1 MSVPASAVAHKVARE
16 KRASITT
23 DVVAGFVHMASVT
36 QFPANAKPEGA
47 PLGLLRRLDLD
58 ETLAALLAD
67 GVLAEADVKRVRAD
81 VRTTRGRAELHPLV
95 LVANL
100 KLADARQA
108 DKPLSLEVLT
118 QWLSVRA
125 GLPYLKIDPMKIDVA
140 AVTQV
145 VSHAYAN
152 RYRILPVAV
161 TDMQVVFATSEPFD
175 TRWVADLGHILRR
188 DIQRVVANPLDVGR
202 YLTEWWGVQRSI
214 QRAKDAKNDLNDGRA
229 ILNFEQLVEL
239 GKTGEL
245 GADDRHV
252 VHIVD
257 WLLQYAFEQRASDIH
272 LEPRRESS
280 LIRFRIDGVM
290 HKVFEL
296 PTPVMTAVTSRI
308 KILGRMDVAEKR
320 RPQDGRIKTRS
331 QGGREVE
338 LRLSSMPTAFGEK
351 LVMRI
356 FDPDIVVKEFRQL
369 GFSPDE
375 EKIWRE
381 FVDRPHGIVLVTGPT
396 GSGKTTTLYSTLKVL
411 ATPDINVCTV
421 EDPIEMVSPEF
432 NQMQVH
438 NAIDLDFAAG
448 VRTLMRQDPD
458 IIMVGEIRDLET
470 AQMAVQASLT
480 GHLVL
485 STLHTNDAPSA
496 LTRLLD
502 LGVPNYLIQSTLTGV
517 VAQRLVRTLCPHC
530 KAEAPLDVQAWAAL
544 THRWHLAPPLKN
556 YGPKGCLEC
565 RKTGFLGR
573 TGIYEMLR
581 ISPAVRALIQSN
593 MDLAKLTETAFVEGM
608 QPLRASAAAQVAR
621 GVTTIPEVI
630 HVLPPTDY

>member
-1 MSVPASAVAHKVARE
+1 
-16 KRASITT
+16 
-23 DVVAGFVHMASVT
+23 MASVT
-36 QFPANAKPEGA
+36 PSPVGAQPNAA
-47 PLGLLRRLDLD
+47 AALGLHRRLDLD
-58 ETLAALLAD
+58 ETLAVLLAD
-67 GVLAEADVKRVRAD
+67 GLLTEPDLKRVRAD
-81 VRTTRGRAELHPLV
+81 VRTTRGRTELHPLV

-100 KLADARQA
+100 KLADARHP

-118 QWLSVRA
+118 EWLAHRA
-125 GLPYLKIDPMKIDVA
+125 GLPYVKIDPMKIDVA

-152 RYRILPVAV
+152 RYRILPIAV
-161 TDMQVVFATSEPFD
+161 SSMQVVFATSEPFD
-175 TRWVADLGHILRR
+175 TRWLADLGHILHR
-188 DIQRVVANPLDVGR
+188 DIQRVVASPLDVSR

-214 QRAKDAKNDLNDGRA
+214 QRAKDAKNDIHDGRA

-239 GKTGEL
+239 GKAGDV
-245 GADDRHV
+245 GVDDHHV

-272 LEPRRESS
+272 LEPRRETSP
-280 LIRFRIDGVM
+280 IRFRIDGVM

-351 LVMRI
+351 MVMRI

-369 GFSPDE
+369 GFSAEE

-438 NAIDLDFAAG
+438 QAIDLDFAAG

-502 LGVPNYLIQSTLTGV
+502 LGVPNYLIQSTLTGI

-530 KAEAPLDVQAWAAL
+530 KVETPLDVQAWAAL
-544 THRWHLAPPLKN
+544 THHSHLAPPAKN

-581 ISPAVRALIQSN
+581 VSPAIRALIQPQ
-593 MDLAKLTETAFVEGM
+593 MDLAKLTATALNEGM

-621 GVTTIPEVI
+621 GITTIPEVI
-630 HVLPPTDY
+630 HVLPPVD

>member
-1 MSVPASAVAHKVARE
+1 
-16 KRASITT
+16 
-23 DVVAGFVHMASVT
+23 MASVT
-36 QFPANAKPEGA
+36 QFPANAKPESA
-47 PLGLLRRLDLD
+47 ALGLHRRLDLD

-67 GVLAEADVKRVRAD
+67 GVLGEAEVKRVRAD
-81 VRTTRGRAELHPLV
+81 VRTARGRSELHPLV

-100 KLADARQA
+100 KLADGRHP

-118 QWLSVRA
+118 QWLAARA
-125 GLPYLKIDPMKIDVA
+125 GLPYLKVDPMKIDVA

-175 TRWVADLGHILRR
+175 TRWLADLGHILRR

-214 QRAKDAKNDLNDGRA
+214 QRAKDAKTDTNDGRA

-296 PTPVMTAVTSRI
+296 PTPVMMAVTSRI

-411 ATPDINVCTV
+411 ATPDLNVCTV

-544 THRWHLAPPLKN
+544 THRWHLAPPAKN

-581 ISPAVRALIQSN
+581 ISPAIRAQIQSN

-630 HVLPPTDY
+630 NVLPPTDY

>member
-1 MSVPASAVAHKVARE
+1 
-16 KRASITT
+16 
-23 DVVAGFVHMASVT
+23 MAT
-36 QFPANAKPEGA
+36 QPVRPTLVQAAAAEPI
-47 PLGLLRRLDLD
+47 PLGSHHRIELE
-58 ETLAALLAD
+58 ETLAALVVD
-67 GVLAEADVKRVRAD
+67 GVITEADHKRVRAD
-81 VRTTRGRAELHPLV
+81 VRTTRGKLELHPFV
-95 LVANL
+95 LIANL
-100 KLADARQA
+100 KLADARGSN
-108 DKPLSLEVLT
+108 KPLSLEVLT
-118 QWLSVRA
+118 QWLAGRA
-125 GLPYLKIDPMKIDVA
+125 KLPYLKIDPMKIDVA

-145 VSHAYAN
+145 LSHAYAQ

-161 TDMQVVFATSEPFD
+161 SEMQIVFATSEPFD
-175 TRWVADLGHILRR
+175 TRWMADLGHILRR
-188 DIQRVVANPLDVGR
+188 DIQRMVANPLDVNR

-214 QRAKDAKNDLNDGRA
+214 QRAKDAKAEVNDGRA

-239 GKTGEL
+239 GKG
-245 GADDRHV
+245 GDVGVDDRHV

-290 HKVFEL
+290 QKVFEL

-331 QGGREVE
+331 PGGREVE

-351 LVMRI
+351 IVMRI

-369 GFSPDE
+369 GFTAE
-375 EKIWRE
+375 EEAIWRGMVE
-381 FVDRPHGIVLVTGPT
+381 RPHGIVLVTGPT

-438 NAIDLDFAAG
+438 QAIDLDFAAG

-530 KAEAPLDVQAWAAL
+530 KVEAPLDVRAWAAL
-544 THRWHLAPPLKN
+544 THRWSLPVPERT
-556 YGPKGCLEC
+556 YGSKGCLEC

-573 TGIYEMLR
+573 TGIYEMMQVSAPL
-581 ISPAVRALIQSN
+581 RALIQPS
-593 MDLAKLTETAFVEGM
+593 MDLARVTETALAGGM
-608 QPLRASAAAQVAR
+608 RPLRISAATQVAR
-621 GVTTIPEVI
+621 GVTTLREVI
-630 HVLPPTDY
+630 HVLPPVD

>member
-1 MSVPASAVAHKVARE
+1 MTGASPLA
-16 KRASITT
+16 T
-23 DVVAGFVHMASVT
+23 
-36 QFPANAKPEGA
+36 NAA
-47 PLGLLRRLDLD
+47 PTLGLHRRLDLD
-58 ETLAALLAD
+58 ETLAALVAD
-67 GVLAEADVKRVRAD
+67 GVVTEADARRVRND
-81 VRTTRGRAELHPLV
+81 VRTARGRTELHPLV

-100 KLADARQA
+100 KLPDQRNA

-118 QWLSVRA
+118 QWLA
-125 GLPYLKIDPMKIDVA
+125 DKAALPYLKIDPMKIDVA

-145 VSHAYAN
+145 VSHAYAQ

-161 TDMQVVFATSEPFD
+161 TEMQVVFASSEPFD
-175 TRWVADLGHILRR
+175 TRWVADLGHILRK
-188 DIQRVVANPLDVGR
+188 DIQRVVASPLDVNR
-202 YLTEWWGVQRSI
+202 YLAEWWSVQRSI
-214 QRAKDAKNDLNDGRA
+214 QRARDAKDGQVGNA

-239 GKTGEL
+239 GKTGDV
-245 GADDRHV
+245 GVDDRHV

-272 LEPRRESS
+272 LEPRREMSN
-280 LIRFRIDGVM
+280 IRFRIDGVM

-351 LVMRI
+351 VVMRI

-369 GFSPDE
+369 GFSETE
-375 EKIWRE
+375 EATWRE
-381 FVDRPHGIVLVTGPT
+381 FVTRPHGIVLVTGPT

-411 ATPDINVCTV
+411 ATPDLNVCTV

-438 NAIDLDFAAG
+438 HAIDLDFAAG

-502 LGVPNYLIQSTLTGV
+502 LGVPNYLLQSTLTGI

-530 KAEAPLDVQAWAAL
+530 KVEGKLDVQAWAVL
-544 THRWHLAPPLKN
+544 THGLRVAPPARV
-556 YGPKGCLEC
+556 YEPKGCLEC

-581 ISPAVRALIQSN
+581 ISPAVRALIQPN
-593 MDLAKLTETAFVEGM
+593 MDLAKVTRTGFEEGM
-608 QPLRASAAAQVAR
+608 RPLRVSAAAQVAR
-621 GVTTIPEVI
+621 GVTTLTEVAD
-630 HVLPPTDY
+630 VLPPMD